1 MLTSSFISEE
11 GIDIEI
17 AGGTPSGT
25 GNQGSDES
33 VETKANASPEQENQE
48 GQPTGKQTGDP
59 PDGAGG
65 HKGDDHG
72 EEDVPKGKEDSRNG
86 IDRVQRRF
94 DRLKRNHQAKIQK
107 RDARIAALQADLE
120 KANAELERLRKG
132 KENGSASDEQIAEAR
147 IDAGVMKRDLERERQ
162 ALEEERAE
170 NMRELIG
177 ERIDA
182 LYPSEKHK
190 ASYSEAIAMGKRN
203 GAFDSAMKDGV
214 VRNFLVDSDLGPK
227 LTEHFCRRPDVL
239 DDLLSMSEDRRKHEL
254 YAMEARLKAFL
265 AGGGKKKDVKGE
277 DKDKKPAGAQPP
289 AIGKQA
295 NRGASKGGES
305 DFATDDDVFD
315 FVRGNR

>member
-1 MLTSSFISEE
+1 MLTSSFVSEE

-25 GNQGSDES
+25 GDQGSGDS
-33 VETKANASPEQENQE
+33 AETKATKPVEQGTQQ
-48 GQPTGKQTGDP
+48 GQPAGEQNGDP
-59 PDGAGG
+59 PDGDGG
-65 HKGDDHG
+65 HGGEGSG
-72 EEDVPKGKEDSRNG
+72 EEAPKGKEDSRGG

-132 KENGSASDEQIAEAR
+132 KADGTASDEQIVEAR
-147 IDAGVMKRDLERERQ
+147 IDAKVAQRDLDREKQ
-162 ALEEERAE
+162 ALEEERAA

-182 LYPSEKHK
+182 LYPSAKHK
-190 ASYSEAIAMGKRN
+190 DAYNEAIAMGKRN
-203 GAFDSAMKDGV
+203 GAFDGAMKDGV

-227 LTEHFCRRPDVL
+227 LTEHFCRRPEVL
-239 DDLLSMSEDRRKHEL
+239 DRLLSMSEDRRRHEL
-254 YAMEARLKAFL
+254 YAMEARLKVFL
-265 AGGGKKKDVKGE
+265 DNGGKKKGTKAE
-277 DKDKKPAGAQPP
+277 EKKPAGNQPP

-305 DFATDDDVFD
+305 DFANDDEVFE
-315 FVRGNR
+315 FVRKNR